1 MFKEF
6 GQTLILE
13 GTACLGKTT
22 VLQRLAGE
30 GFSVVVGDYA
40 EDCIQYNVFR
50 DKDLN
55 NVLELAYMLFQFSK
69 LKPNTLHDRGPLSS
83 LAYRMVH
90 DILNRRH
97 SLQDFEILFAQLPAQ
112 LWNTFRQLNTF
123 MVVEH
128 DIKGGL
134 QRMILRN
141 NGIDVM
147 SEEYIDVQ
155 NRVFEFLANYTGAKV
170 IVHKQGESME
180 EWINALCEVIRTTLL
195 NDLRE
200 EE

>member
-13 GTACLGKTT
+13 RTACLGKTT
-22 VLQRLAGE
+22 VLQRLAEE
-30 GFSVVVGDYA
+30 GFSVIVGDYA

-50 DKDLN
+50 DKNLD

-83 LAYRMVH
+83 LAYRLVH

-97 SLQDFEILFAQLPAQ
+97 SLQDFEVLFALLPAQ

-128 DIKGGL
+128 DIKG
-134 QRMILRN
+134 
-141 NGIDVM
+141 
-147 SEEYIDVQ
+147 
-155 NRVFEFLANYTGAKV
+155 VFEFLADYTEAKV
-170 IVHKQGESME
+170 IAHKQGESME
-180 EWINALCEVIRTTLL
+180 EWINALCEEIRITLR